1 MADFFILTEN
11 NPIRGERKLG
21 YKMAKIKIGPD
32 ASFQVLS
39 HSFSVSPSSA
49 AYTLQYSADGIDWTD
64 FEDEI
69 PADETLIVNGCAF
82 GQFIRLDGYTP
93 YDEFGTLVY

>member
-1 MADFFILTEN
+1 
-11 NPIRGERKLG
+11 
-21 YKMAKIKIGPD
+21 MAKIKIEAD

-64 FEDEI
+64 YEEEV

-82 GQFIRLDGYTP
+82 GQFIRLEGYTP
-93 YDEFGTLVY
+93 YEDEGTLVY

>member
-1 MADFFILTEN
+1 MAQ
-11 NPIRGERKLG
+11 
-21 YKMAKIKIGPD
+21 IKIGPD

-39 HSFSVSPSSA
+39 HSFSVSPSQSS
-49 AYTLQYSADGIDWTD
+49 YYLQYSASGLEDEWTD

-82 GQFIRLDGYTP
+82 GQFIRLDGYAP
-93 YDEFGTLVY
+93 YDDEGTLVY